1 MSRRRQAALL
11 AALFAAVSGGYW
23 LGQRQGTAAPA
34 PAERK
39 ILYYRNP
46 MGLPD
51 TSPTPKK
58 DPMGMDYLPVTA
70 GEPSAPG
77 SDSATEPGDPSVV
90 RLSAGKIQTLG
101 VRSVAA
107 ERRPLARQ
115 VRAPGRVETAE
126 GRNYAVTAKFEGYV
140 ERLHVNA
147 SGQRVSK
154 GQALF
159 DVYSPELVSAQ
170 QEYLI
175 ARQGV
180 ARLAAGGDEA
190 RTGMRQLAEASLARL
205 RNWDISDAQLQ
216 ALRRSGTVQRTLTF
230 RSPVSGVVTEKK
242 AVPGM
247 RFMPGESLYQI
258 SDLSTVWI
266 IAEVFEQDIG
276 LLRAG
281 AMVRIR
287 FDAYPERTFDGRIA
301 LISPTLKAETRTV
314 PVRIELA
321 NPGQSLKPGMFAQVD
336 LPAASVGAVL
346 TVPNS
351 AVIDSGRRQIVL
363 IDSGEGRFTPREVRL
378 GARDD
383 EQVTVLDGL
392 RAGERVVVA
401 ANFLI
406 DAESNLRAALG
417 AFGTPAGTA
426 AAGSPGQA
434 SVVHRADGRV
444 DDIDAQAGTLMV
456 AHAPVASLNWPAMTM
471 EFKTANA
478 ALLAGLQAGMAIRF
492 EFVER
497 APGEWVITALS
508 PAKPAAPPGAHA
520 GH

>member
-1 MSRRRQAALL
+1 
-11 AALFAAVSGGYW
+11 
-23 LGQRQGTAAPA
+23 
-34 PAERK
+34 
-39 ILYYRNP
+39 
-46 MGLPD
+46 
-51 TSPTPKK
+51 
-58 DPMGMDYLPVTA
+58 
-70 GEPSAPG
+70 
-77 SDSATEPGDPSVV
+77 
-90 RLSAGKIQTLG
+90 
-101 VRSVAA
+101 
-107 ERRPLARQ
+107 
-115 VRAPGRVETAE
+115 
-126 GRNYAVTAKFEGYV
+126 
-140 ERLHVNA
+140 
-147 SGQRVSK
+147 
-154 GQALF
+154 
-159 DVYSPELVSAQ
+159 
-170 QEYLI
+170 
-175 ARQGV
+175 
-180 ARLAAGGDEA
+180 
-190 RTGMRQLAEASLARL
+190 
-205 RNWDISDAQLQ
+205 
-216 ALRRSGTVQRTLTF
+216 
-230 RSPVSGVVTEKK
+230 
-242 AVPGM
+242 
-247 RFMPGESLYQI
+247 
-258 SDLSTVWI
+258 
-266 IAEVFEQDIG
+266 
-276 LLRAG
+276 
-281 AMVRIR
+281 MVRIR